1 MQALDYLNNGK
12 VLLWADTYSI
22 IKARQPVTD
31 CFAMVTDYQEITVIQ
46 RTDEVDENNVEER
59 EDGYVILTFDM
70 VLPFE
75 LTGFLA
81 EVAAVLAEAEIA
93 IFAISGF
100 STDHVLVK
108 EADLEEAVAALER
121 LGAVIVRL

>member
-12 VLLWADTYSI
+12 VLIWADTYSI
-22 IKARQPVTD
+22 VKTTQPVVD
-31 CFAMVTDYQEITVIQ
+31 CFAMIRDYQEITVIQ
-46 RTDEVDENNVEER
+46 RTDAIEEQYVEER

-108 EADLEEAVAALER
+108 EGDLEEAVAALER

>member
-12 VLLWADTYSI
+12 VLVWADTYSI
-22 IKARQPVTD
+22 VKAKHPVTE
-31 CFAMVTDYQEITVIQ
+31 CFAMITDLQEITVIQ
-46 RTDEVDENNVEER
+46 RTEKVDEHNVEER
-59 EDGYVILTFDM
+59 EDGYVIMTFDM

-108 EADLEEAVAALER
+108 EEDLEEGIIALER
-121 LGAVIVRL
+121 LGAEVIRL